1 MESKS
6 YIEKILSSEDS
17 SKKEKLMECLSN
29 IIDKYNSED
38 KEEIERKLYELAEGK
53 VLNEER
59 ARYLIEKMKPFGKK
73 WELTDTENV
82 RNNSG
87 YGDIRPIDFWIV
99 MNMLV
104 FQKISLWM
112 KTLLKIRYII
122 ILL

>member
-59 ARYLIEKMKPFGKK
+59 ARHLIEKMRPFGKK

-99 MNMLV
+99 MN
-104 FQKISLWM
+104 SA
-112 KTLLKIRYII
+112 YNDYND
-122 ILL
+122 ILR

>member
-73 WELTDTENV
+73 
-82 RNNSG
+82 
-87 YGDIRPIDFWIV
+87 
-99 MNMLV
+99 
-104 FQKISLWM
+104 
-112 KTLLKIRYII
+112 
-122 ILL
+122 